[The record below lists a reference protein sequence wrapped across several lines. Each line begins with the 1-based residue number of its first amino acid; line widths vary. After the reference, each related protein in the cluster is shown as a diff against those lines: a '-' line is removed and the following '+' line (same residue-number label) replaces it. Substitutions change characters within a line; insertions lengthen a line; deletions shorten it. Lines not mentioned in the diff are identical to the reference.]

1 MYENTRILLLNPN
14 RMNLSNNIQINML
27 LQAFE
32 IKKIDIIMFNNK
44 YKMDTKESWQNRKRF
59 QIKESWSKDNRMW

>member
-44 YKMDTKESWQNRKRF
+44 YKMDTKES
-59 QIKESWSKDNRMW
+59 